1 MNVKWHQTL
10 TVLSSKYIVLDK
22 KSIPIVAYM
31 VQAET
36 QSVRCESYRFVL
48 QEHSFGKE
56 VNPNCGL
63 VSRQTD
69 TTDVHTLCDTVSCP
83 APFKKLIFFFQI
95 GSGHEIMYDTLY
107 ASRKHLYNGLVH
119 KQSQNG
125 PYIEGMQQSTNLV
138 GIVKAVIHK
147 SCNE

>member
-1 MNVKWHQTL
+1 MKTGSLLWKVQPPTWCECTETWPGYQANALNVKWHQTL

-31 VQAET
+31 VRAET

-69 TTDVHTLCDTVSCP
+69 RHHRCTH
-83 APFKKLIFFFQI
+83 
-95 GSGHEIMYDTLY
+95 
-107 ASRKHLYNGLVH
+107 
-119 KQSQNG
+119 
-125 PYIEGMQQSTNLV
+125 
-138 GIVKAVIHK
+138 IV
-147 SCNE
+147 